1 VSYVR
6 LYMDDER
13 TRVSSTS
20 RSPVSVPA
28 AFLTVRLPRVS
39 FFGSHSPAKAHPRVS
54 ALLRGSGLSAPRDV
68 LDTSSLLSL
77 LPPALCTL
85 AGAHIGMTPHVYAST
100 VATPSVAPIR
110 AGRPGRAA
118 LTRSVGLGVEAPP
131 LPPWPPALYIQL
143 LVCFLIFFS
152 LSQCSSRS
160 SR

>member
-1 VSYVR
+1 MSYVR

-13 TRVSSTS
+13 TRVSSKN
-20 RSPVSVPA
+20 
-28 AFLTVRLPRVS
+28 AFPGVGAGCHSYRQAPS
-39 FFGSHSPAKAHPRVS
+39 GFFFGSHSPAKAHPRVS
-54 ALLRGSGLSAPRDV
+54 ALLRGSGLAAPRDV
-68 LDTSSLLSL
+68 LDTSSRLSL

>member
-1 VSYVR
+1 MCGFIWTTNEHGSPQPRVPRSRCR
-6 LYMDDER
+6 LPFLPPG
-13 TRVSSTS
+13 SL
-20 RSPVSVPA
+20 
-28 AFLTVRLPRVS
+28 AFL
-39 FFGSHSPAKAHPRVS
+39 FFGSHSPAQAHPRVS
-54 ALLRGSGLSAPRDV
+54 ALLRGSGLAAPRDV

-85 AGAHIGMTPHVYAST
+85 AGAHIGMTQHVNAST

-118 LTRSVGLGVEAPP
+118 LMRSVGLGVEAPP
-131 LPPWPPALYIQL
+131 LPPWPPALYLQL